1 MSKKYKLRCR
11 KIGFSRLVRVG
22 KRFLGNFAGVLWT
35 TDNGQRTT
43 VNEVPHLNSH
53 FNMNK
58 VSENPFKN
66 RATSNTPLMLV
77 TAVFATLYLVSNVM
91 AVKVICILDYPTFDA
106 GTITFPFAYMLGDVL
121 TEIWGYRTAKK
132 VIWITFL
139 CNIILVACTQIG
151 VWLPSPDYLQETA
164 NAYNHLFTYVPRI
177 VVGSLVGFL
186 LGELSNAWIMDWMKR
201 KTEGKFLW
209 LRTIGSSIVGY
220 FFDTVPFVLIAF
232 VGIVSTRDLLL
243 MLATQYVMKLGIE
256 AFFGTPMAYAV
267 IAWVKRSIKRREQWN
282 ATH

>member
-1 MSKKYKLRCR
+1 
-11 KIGFSRLVRVG
+11 
-22 KRFLGNFAGVLWT
+22 
-35 TDNGQRTT
+35 
-43 VNEVPHLNSH
+43 
-53 FNMNK
+53 
-58 VSENPFKN
+58 
-66 RATSNTPLMLV
+66 MLV

-91 AVKVICILDYPTFDA
+91 AVKVVCFFDYPTFDA

-132 VIWITFL
+132 VIWITFV

-201 KTEGKFLW
+201 KTEGKLLW

-220 FFDTVPFVLIAF
+220 FFDTLPFVLIAF

-267 IAWVKRSIKRREQWN
+267 IAWVKRYVERREKWS